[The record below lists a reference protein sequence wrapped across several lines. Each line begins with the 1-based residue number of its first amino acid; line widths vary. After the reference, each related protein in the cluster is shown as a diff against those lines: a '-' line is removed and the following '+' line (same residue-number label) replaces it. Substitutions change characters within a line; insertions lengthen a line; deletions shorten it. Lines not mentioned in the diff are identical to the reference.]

1 MTVTPTTAVNTY
13 TSRVVVRWSDMDIFK
28 HVNHARM
35 VTLLEEARI
44 DWLFSAGPE
53 IANLLEASVVAG
65 VELRYRTPLKHSDS
79 PLAVTMWIEKLRSV
93 DVTIRYEVRSAH
105 AEPDSKPAVTATTQ
119 LAFANPEAGTLR
131 RLSADERAVLAP
143 WTAEG

>member
-1 MTVTPTTAVNTY
+1 MTAATTAARTY
-13 TSRVVVRWSDMDIFK
+13 TSQVVVRWSDMDIFK

-53 IANLLEASVVAG
+53 IANLLEVSVIAG
-65 VELRYRTPLKHSDS
+65 VELRYRMPLKHSDS
-79 PLAVTMWIEKLRSV
+79 PLAVTMWIEKLRAV
-93 DVTIRYEVRSAH
+93 DVTIRYDVRSAH
-105 AEPDSKPAVTATTQ
+105 AEPDSKPAVIATTQ
-119 LAFANPEAGTLR
+119 LAFADPEAGTLR